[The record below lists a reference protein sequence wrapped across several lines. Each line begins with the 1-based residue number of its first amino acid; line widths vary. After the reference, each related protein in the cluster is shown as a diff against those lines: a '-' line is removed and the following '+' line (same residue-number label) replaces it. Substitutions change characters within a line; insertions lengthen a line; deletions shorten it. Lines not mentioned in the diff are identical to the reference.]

1 LFTPVQIGRRHYSFL
16 IAVICATGAYF
27 LAAELGL
34 ALASLN
40 KTVSPVW
47 PASGLAVALLVT
59 GGRRLWPAV
68 LIGAWLANG
77 LIGGVFAAAVIA
89 FGNTIEALV
98 AAEILRRLMQ
108 RQSDS
113 FLMAR
118 SVGFVLA
125 ALIAPAI
132 SALIGTFVLQA
143 TNGAGQGDLSG
154 IWVTW
159 WAGDAIGIL
168 VVAPALISLSIT
180 SGNDAVHA
188 SPSRAMWR
196 FAALAAILA
205 LAFGFSMV
213 DTAAAA
219 AIFLIY
225 VVALFAT
232 RWFGIRG
239 GSWTTL
245 LIAALLLLQTAWGAG
260 PVGNQ
265 PLNDRLLDAQILVGA
280 LAFSSLVLGD
290 LRRLNLRWASWV
302 FCAGCGLAA
311 AVFSLSNHIEDELAD
326 ERFTKVAEAA
336 TQSIRGRLEIYADSL
351 RAGAAFF
358 AASNRISRGDWHD
371 YASSLDLIAR
381 YPGINGMG
389 VVLPVS
395 PSTVDRF
402 VADARA
408 DGVPDFSLKQVAG
421 VADPRLPDEDHFV
434 ILYIEP
440 VSLNSPAIGLDLAS
454 EANRRRAALESRA
467 IGRPRITDPIT
478 LVQDSLKR
486 SGFLLLVPMYRPGQP
501 IATEAERETAFRGW
515 IYAPFVID
523 AFFREALR
531 SWDQQVEVEIYN
543 GDQVRGAPPI
553 FSMGVADQAR
563 SIAWRDRSDRSLMI
577 FDHPFTV
584 RVWPGSAFPLESER
598 TSVALGAGLVLLA
611 TLLAALIANLQSLKE
626 QASVI
631 ARDMTE
637 ALELSTERFELA
649 IAGSQDGI
657 WDWNL
662 DAGKLWVSPRCREML
677 GYAMGEIADDIDA
690 WRGLI
695 HPDDVALTK
704 QATRTLVRGDL
715 PHMNIVQR
723 YRHRNGGFVHVHNRA
738 LAVYRADGRAS
749 RIVGALT
756 DITPLL
762 QAEERLRAAIN
773 VIDSGFALFDAQDH
787 LVLFNESFLDEHTRR
802 LMPDPTG
809 MTFEEIFTR
818 FAFDEVA
825 VVDSLPDRATW
836 LQKRINMHRNP
847 AAEPFEI
854 ALTDGRWQ
862 RVFERKLSD
871 GSTVGIWTDI
881 TVLKLAERRLQDAIE
896 SINEGFALFDRDL
909 RYVMLNSHLK
919 DMYPMSGSV
928 AAPGVRF
935 EDALRY
941 GAEHGEYPDVE
952 TPAQV
957 DAFVQHWMSVFSSD
971 RPFLGE
977 GVLKDGRW
985 ALISH
990 HRTTDGGYVSI
1001 RADITALKHREAEL
1015 EMAKQQLEERAA
1027 ELTRLAEDRDRARRA
1042 ADEANR
1048 GKSRFLANMSHEL
1061 RTPLTAILGFSD
1073 VMSGEIFGPIQPPR
1087 YREYINLIHESGEH
1101 LLSLINDIL
1110 DLSKIEAGKMQI
1122 VVPPVSTAE
1131 LVRQSSSLMRVMA
1144 TERGIDLALRV
1155 AGDCPLLHADER
1167 AARQIILNLLSNA
1180 IKFTP
1185 AGGRV
1190 TLAVHHV
1197 ADEGVEIS
1205 VTDTGIGMSPDEAD
1219 RALQLYVQVDS
1230 DVARMALGTGI
1241 GLPLVKALAELHGG
1255 EIRLDSR
1262 KGKGTTV
1269 SVFLPWHAGVS
1280 RDLVPPVQSAKRE
1293 RPMIMLPTTSRPLAE
1308 SLPRVLVVEDNAIN
1322 QSLITIILNRMS
1334 LQVDCAADGLTGVEM
1349 ASAKHYDLIIMDV
1362 QMPRLDGIEATERI
1376 RALEGDA
1383 GRLPIIGLTADAE
1396 GPQRNRCLLAG
1407 MNEVLAKPI
1416 VPRLLAATVSELLG
1430 VQVSAPEL
1438 VN

>member
-1 LFTPVQIGRRHYSFL
+1 
-16 IAVICATGAYF
+16 
-27 LAAELGL
+27 
-34 ALASLN
+34 
-40 KTVSPVW
+40 
-47 PASGLAVALLVT
+47 
-59 GGRRLWPAV
+59 
-68 LIGAWLANG
+68 
-77 LIGGVFAAAVIA
+77 
-89 FGNTIEALV
+89 
-98 AAEILRRLMQ
+98 M
-108 RQSDS
+108 
-113 FLMAR
+113 
-118 SVGFVLA
+118 
-125 ALIAPAI
+125 
-132 SALIGTFVLQA
+132 IGTAVLQA
-143 TNGAGQGDLSG
+143 TGATGQSDLSG
-154 IWVTW
+154 IWITW

-168 VVAPALISLSIT
+168 IVAPPLVNLSMPK
-180 SGNDAVHA
+180 HA
-188 SPSRAMWR
+188 DIDRMPLTRTMWR
-196 FAALAAILA
+196 IGGLAAILA
-205 LAFGFSMV
+205 LALGMSSAGSA
-213 DTAAAA
+213 TSA

-225 VVALFAT
+225 VAALFAT
-232 RWFGIRG
+232 RWFGVRG
-239 GSWTTL
+239 GSWAAL
-245 LIAALLLLQTAWGAG
+245 LIAASLLLLTALDAG
-260 PVGNQ
+260 PVGHQ
-265 PLNDRLLDAQILVGA
+265 PLNSRLLDAQILVGA
-280 LAFSSLVLGD
+280 LAFASLVLGD

-302 FCAGCGLAA
+302 FCAGCALAA
-311 AVFSLSNHIEDELAD
+311 VVFSISNHVEDELAD

-336 TQSIRGRLEIYADSL
+336 TQSIRSRLEIYADSL
-351 RAGAAFF
+351 RAGGAFY
-358 AASNRISRGDWHD
+358 AASEHISRRDWHD
-371 YASSLDLIAR
+371 YASSLDLLTR

-389 VVLPVS
+389 VVLPVA
-395 PSTVDRF
+395 PAEVDRF
-402 VADARA
+402 VAEARA
-408 DGVPDFSLKQVAG
+408 DGMPDFSIRAIPG
-421 VADPRLPDEDHFV
+421 TGDPRRAGDDHFV

-440 VSLNSPAIGLDLAS
+440 VSLNLPAIGLDLAS
-454 EANRRRAALESRA
+454 ETNRRRAALESRE
-467 IGRPRITDPIT
+467 IGRPQITDPIV
-478 LVQDSLKR
+478 LVQDVEKR
-486 SGFLLLVPMYRPGQP
+486 TGFLLLVPMYRPGLP
-501 IATEAERETAFRGW
+501 IATQADREKAFRGW
-515 IYAPFVID
+515 IYAPFVIE
-523 AFFREALR
+523 AFFREALG

-543 GDQVRGAPPI
+543 GDRVGAAPAI
-553 FSMGVADQAR
+553 FSTAAAVQPR
-563 SIAWRDRSDRSLMI
+563 SAAWKDMSDRSLQI

-584 RVWPGSAFPLESER
+584 RIWPGSAFPLESQR
-598 TSVALGAGLVLLA
+598 TAVALGAGLVLLS

-626 QASVI
+626 QATVI
-631 ARDMTE
+631 ARDMTDV
-637 ALELSTERFELA
+637 LELSNERFELA

-662 DAGKLWVSPRCREML
+662 EDGKLWVSPRCREML
-677 GYAMGEIADDIDA
+677 GYTAVEIADDINA
-690 WRGLI
+690 WRVLI
-695 HPDDVALTK
+695 HPDDVALTA
-704 QATRTLVRGDL
+704 QATRALVRGQL
-715 PHMNIVQR
+715 PRMDIVQR
-723 YRHRNGGFVHVHNRA
+723 YRHRNGNFVHVHNRA
-738 LAVYRADGRAS
+738 LAVYRDDGRAS
-749 RIVGALT
+749 RIIGALT

-773 VIDSGFALFDAQDH
+773 VIDSGFALFDAQDR
-787 LVLFNESFLDEHTRR
+787 LVLFNECFLDEHTRR

-809 MTFEEIFTR
+809 MTFEEIFTL

-825 VVDSLPDRATW
+825 VVESLPDRATW

-847 AAEPFEI
+847 APHPFEI

-919 DMYPMSGSV
+919 DMYPLSGSF

-952 TPAQV
+952 TPEQV
-957 DAFVQHWMSVFSSD
+957 DAFVKHWMTVFSSD
-971 RPFLGE
+971 KPFLGE

-990 HRTTDGGYVSI
+990 HRTSDGGYVSI

-1015 EMAKQQLEERAA
+1015 ELAKRQLEERAA

-1122 VVPPVSTAE
+1122 VVQPVSTAE
-1131 LVRQSSSLMRVMA
+1131 LVRQSSGLMRVMA
-1144 TERGIDLALRV
+1144 TERGIDLALQV
-1155 AGDCPLLHADER
+1155 APDCQMLHADER

-1190 TLAVHHV
+1190 TLAVHKV

-1255 EIRLDSR
+1255 DIRLDSK

-1280 RDLVPPVQSAKRE
+1280 RELLPPVQSAKRE
-1293 RPMIMLPTTSRPLAE
+1293 RPLVSLPASPQPLAE
-1308 SLPRVLVVEDNAIN
+1308 SLPRILVVEDNAIN

-1362 QMPRLDGIEATERI
+1362 QMPRLDGVEATERI
-1376 RALEGDA
+1376 RALDGDA

-1396 GPQRNRCLLAG
+1396 GPQRSRCLLAG

-1416 VPRLLAATVSELLG
+1416 VPRLLVATVSELLG
-1430 VQVSAPEL
+1430 VPVSAPEL